1 MKKIIAFTF
10 MVLFVTSFA
19 LAKKVVE
26 KPSSTPSNAIS
37 FTVDGLNI
45 KDKVKVE
52 NLTQDEFLLTVQF
65 YDGEWKTVG
74 IANFDKQ
81 VDVSS
86 KTRNVINVKTNYED
100 KLKKYRDNTWCVVFP
115 AGTNSDEYALHVTE
129 SHHDLY
135 IQIIKK

>member
-19 LAKKVVE
+19 LAKKAPG
-26 KPSSTPSNAIS
+26 KPSSAPNNAIS

-52 NLTQDEFLLTVQF
+52 NATTNDLFVEVKLFENGT
-65 YDGEWKTVG
+65 W
-74 IANFDKQ
+74 
-81 VDVSS
+81 VDVG
-86 KTRNVINVKTNYED
+86 KVAVGNRETNTVRTAFED
-100 KLKKYRDNTWCVVFP
+100 KLKKLKQNTWCVVFP
-115 AGTNSDEYALHVTE
+115 EDVASDEYALHVTE